1 MKQRTLKLRSKLL
14 SGHYDMPGG
23 LDNQTGTEAAQFIAT
38 LGDVFASIHQED
50 IALQADICVLVSNSE
65 SALQHTKD
73 LQHVDLITQFHAN
86 MSRLLPVLAK
96 QLEKNEFSREA
107 LLEELNLQSLKDCFE
122 QDGER
127 SISDN
132 AGELTFL

>member
-1 MKQRTLKLRSKLL
+1 
-14 SGHYDMPGG
+14 MPGSINN
-23 LDNQTGTEAAQFIAT
+23 LTNTEAAKFIAT

-50 IALQADICVLVSNSE
+50 IALQAAICVLVSNSE

-86 MSRLLPVLAK
+86 MSRLLPVLAQ
-96 QLEKNEFSREA
+96 QLEKSEFSREA
-107 LLEELNLQSLKDCFE
+107 LLEELNLQSLRDCFA
-122 QDGER
+122 QHGES

>member
-1 MKQRTLKLRSKLL
+1 
-14 SGHYDMPGG
+14 MPGSI
-23 LDNQTGTEAAQFIAT
+23 DNLTNTEAAKFIAT
-38 LGDVFASIHQED
+38 LGDVFASIYQDD
-50 IALQADICVLVSNSE
+50 IALQAAICVSVSNSE

-86 MSRLLPVLAK
+86 MSRLLPVLAQ
-96 QLEKNEFSREA
+96 QLEKSEFSREA
-107 LLEELNLQSLKDCFE
+107 LLEELNLQSLRDCFA
-122 QDGER
+122 QHGES